1 MQNTTTPK
9 EINMTEE
16 EVRAIVATMEQEK
29 LYPCFAELR
38 KRVIEGLPRLL
49 GRECPEI
56 IAVIPRIPFSP
67 DLEGVSRR
75 LIDGGTIWGPNNYS
89 PVISS
94 AWVDRSF
101 AIPRFNSNEYKR
113 FNTNEPELGQLR
125 AKVLEALPVLL
136 GWLKAHE
143 VMTMIPISPLNSMTD
158 QQISIPNLKGRPF
171 PGWICGTAYFH
182 DL

>member
-1 MQNTTTPK
+1 MQDTTTPK
-9 EINMTEE
+9 AINMTEE

-49 GRECPEI
+49 NRECPEI
-56 IAVIPRIPFSP
+56 IAMFPHVPSSP

-89 PVISS
+89 PVVV
-94 AWVDRSF
+94 WNPTDR
-101 AIPRFNSNEYKR
+101 RFPLLGLK
-113 FNTNEPELGQLR
+113 TDEPELGRLR

-158 QQISIPNLKGRPF
+158 QKISIPNLKDRPF
-171 PGWICGTAYFH
+171 PGWICGNSLFS
-182 DL
+182 

>member
-1 MQNTTTPK
+1 MHDTTTPK

-16 EVRAIVATMEQEK
+16 EVRAIVASMEQEK
-29 LYPCFAELR
+29 LYPCFTELR

-89 PVISS
+89 PVVGP
-94 AWVDRSF
+94 AWMIHTFGMAGFQTD
-101 AIPRFNSNEYKR
+101 
-113 FNTNEPELGQLR
+113 EPELGRLR

-143 VMTMIPISPLNSMTD
+143 VMGMIPISPLNSMTD
-158 QQISIPNLKGRPF
+158 QHISIPNLKDRPF
-171 PGWICGTAYFH
+171 PGWICGNSLFS
-182 DL
+182 

>member
-1 MQNTTTPK
+1 
-9 EINMTEE
+9 MTEE

-29 LYPCFAELR
+29 LYPCFTELR

-56 IAVIPRIPFSP
+56 IGVIPRIPFSP

-89 PVISS
+89 PVIRS

-143 VMTMIPISPLNSMTD
+143 VMGMIPISPLNFGVEPV
-158 QQISIPNLKGRPF
+158 IPFGA
-171 PGWICGTAYFH
+171 WTCGTQAATKALEDMTKDFKKE
-182 DL
+182 DNQ